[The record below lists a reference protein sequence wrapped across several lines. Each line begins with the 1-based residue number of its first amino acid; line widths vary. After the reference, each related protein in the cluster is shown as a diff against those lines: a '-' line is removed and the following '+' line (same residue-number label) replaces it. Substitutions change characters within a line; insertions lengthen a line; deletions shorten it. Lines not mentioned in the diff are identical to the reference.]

1 MQVAEYGSFIRPGSM
16 TKNQGN
22 PINFRQS
29 SYQLS
34 LPSAQSSPA
43 RLLRLGPDLAVA
55 LGTMLTLAICV
66 GCGGAS
72 KMAAPTP
79 NPLAATITQQPVS
92 QGVRLGDTATFSVK
106 ISGSDSAS
114 YQWNKNGTPISGAV
128 ASSYTTPPT
137 VAADNDSLFS
147 VTVTTPP
154 GLTQEST
161 KARLLL
167 NAPKPGDLRFQQVDA
182 PPTIDGYSSVLSEN
196 VTGNLVFTW
205 NGYGSPLR
213 FFPNG
218 EECVPGVPDDCAWFF
233 FALSSPSSGLV
244 TTYQGNLLS
253 SFQSDL
259 KALPTNGVI
268 TSLDFEPANGAYAM
282 SWVKSDPLA
291 NFTPVTSG
299 SALPTDFPAVAAQE
313 GALSHVITGVTFN
326 SGSITYIS
334 FGWQSDT
341 ITQYEIQVVT
351 AATLDDVPVQAANLA
366 QNAYIVTAI
375 GGDTTDGYILVGT
388 RVQGDTMPRPFK
400 VVSSTN
406 GDPGASLFGQ
416 GYALIGAIDHADT
429 TVTYMGE
436 K

>member
-1 MQVAEYGSFIRPGSM
+1 MKE
-16 TKNQGN
+16 NQGTPAN
-22 PINFRQS
+22 SYYFRHHR
-29 SYQLS
+29 S
-34 LPSAQSSPA
+34 LPSAPSSA
-43 RLLRLGPDLAVA
+43 LRFSRFRPVVTVA
-55 LGTMLTLAICV
+55 FGAILILVFCA
-66 GCGGAS
+66 GCGGANN
-72 KMAAPTP
+72 MATPTP

-106 ISGSDSAS
+106 VSGSDSAS
-114 YQWNKNGTPISGAV
+114 YQWNKNGTPIPGAV

-137 VAADNDSLFS
+137 VAADNDSMFS

-154 GLTQEST
+154 GLSQEST

-167 NAPKPGDLRFQQVDA
+167 NAPKLGDLRFQQVDGPA
-182 PPTIDGYSSVLSEN
+182 TIDGYSSVLSEN

-213 FFPNG
+213 FFPDG
-218 EECVPGVPDDCAWFF
+218 EECVVGIPDDCAWFF
-233 FALSSPSSGLV
+233 FGLSSPSSGLV

-259 KALPTNGVI
+259 KALPTNAVI
-268 TSLDFEPANGAYAM
+268 TSLDFKPANGAYAM
-282 SWVKSDPLA
+282 SWVKSDPLED
-291 NFTPVTSG
+291 FTPVTSG
-299 SALPTDFPAVAAQE
+299 SALPVDFPAAAAQE
-313 GALSHVITGVTFN
+313 GTLSHVITGVTFN
-326 SGSITYIS
+326 AGIVNYVS

-341 ITQYEIQVVT
+341 TTQYEVQVAT
-351 AATLDDVPVQAANLA
+351 AATLDDVPLQAANLA

-400 VVSSTN
+400 VISPTSQDT
-406 GDPGASLFGQ
+406 SLFDQ
-416 GYALIGAIDHADT
+416 GYALIGTIDNPDGTAT
-429 TVTYMGE
+429 FMGE